1 VPPGE
6 RCGVST
12 RRPIEQRLRGSG
24 WESGGM
30 TSKGV
35 VVGVELWRPALA
47 GMVGIWS
54 APGLAQAEE
63 EQRDLGGEI
72 VVTGQKREGTL
83 QDSDAAVT
91 VLDAR
96 AIDEARLRDFSQLD
110 DLVPNVQFN
119 QGGQL
124 GNVFITIRG
133 VESNPFIVNRAAVY
147 IDGIPFREL
156 TNAILSQVDTIE
168 VLRGPQGTLYGANS
182 ESGLIVIRTRNP
194 ADRPQRELRVSG
206 SLHGGAGGY
215 ALEAY
220 ASEPLV
226 ADRLAASLAV
236 KYRDEAT
243 WVRNRAQGVGEPGR
257 IGELFVHSKLRWT
270 PGPDT
275 TVNATGYVLDINAP
289 GVFDNDFFPLDV
301 ALYDQTYSAF
311 NGGRLSGRSRYFH
324 DAPKRTDETEYVLG
338 VSATQAVGGGTLDA
352 ALSYRRDQSDS
363 RGLDFDFTALPT
375 AAGRDA
381 NDERVWNAEL
391 RYASDADVPLSV
403 LGGVAW
409 FRDAKDNQKSTF
421 VGPGTMESYV
431 AAPVQ
436 TRTIESLSAFGSARW
451 RLPIAP
457 VVTLSAG
464 LRYDHTRQDAVQRA
478 GQLDLGGGSILYYT
492 DARLKASD
500 EALLPRF
507 SVTWEPSDDATVYA
521 NVAKGTIPGG
531 FNLAATQEGISDPD
545 VLHYR
550 AESMWSYE
558 FGVRLRSA
566 DGALRGSGAVFQI
579 DSSNWQEIRVLTDAN
594 GRPVSSDFIGSSAS
608 VRSRGIEVEASWQPN
623 EGLTLSG
630 SLGYADSVYRYL
642 FNGTE
647 DLAGNRVKLVPEYD
661 ANLTA
666 RYAHASGLF
675 ARAALNFTGAMAL
688 DERSYR
694 IQPATTTLD
703 LQLGYEG
710 HGWTA
715 RLYADN
721 LTDARRMGGL
731 GFENLTFG
739 SDGNVYGSLEA
750 PRVVGIE
757 VERRF

>member
-1 VPPGE
+1 
-6 RCGVST
+6 
-12 RRPIEQRLRGSG
+12 
-24 WESGGM
+24 
-30 TSKGV
+30 
-35 VVGVELWRPALA
+35 VGAELWRPALA
-47 GMVGIWS
+47 GLIGIGS
-54 APGLAQAEE
+54 APALAQADDGPHGPES
-63 EQRDLGGEI
+63 EI

-83 QDSDAAVT
+83 QDSDVAVT
-91 VLDAR
+91 VLNAR

-156 TNAILSQVDTIE
+156 TNAVLSQVESIE

-194 ADRPQRELRVSG
+194 ADRAERELRATG
-206 SLHGGAGGY
+206 SLYSGAGGY

-220 ASEPLV
+220 ASQSLV
-226 ADRLAASLAV
+226 EDTLAASLAV
-236 KYRDEAT
+236 KYSDEAT
-243 WVRNRAQGVGEPGR
+243 RMRNRAPGVSDPGR
-257 IGELFVHSKLRWT
+257 IGELFVRSKLRWT

-275 TVNATGYVLDINAP
+275 TVNATAYVLDINAP
-289 GVFDNDFFPLDV
+289 GLFDNDFFPLDV
-301 ALYDQTYSAF
+301 ALYDRTYSAL
-311 NGGRLSGRSRYFH
+311 NGGQLSGRSRYFH

-338 VSATQAVGGGTLDA
+338 VSASQALGSGSLDA
-352 ALSYRRDQSDS
+352 ALSYRRDNSDS

-391 RYASDADVPLSV
+391 RYASDQDRPLSV

-421 VGPGTMESYV
+421 VGPDTLHSYV

-451 RLPIAP
+451 RLPIVP
-457 VVTLSAG
+457 KVTLSAG
-464 LRYDHTRQDAVQRA
+464 LRFDRTRQDAVQRA

-492 DARLKASD
+492 DAELAASD

-507 SVTWEPSDDATVYA
+507 SATWEPSDDATFYA
-521 NVAKGTIPGG
+521 TAAKGNIPGG

-545 VLHYR
+545 VLRYR
-550 AESMWSYE
+550 SESMWSYE
-558 FGVRLRSA
+558 LGVRLRSA
-566 DGALRGSGAVFQI
+566 DGSLRGSGAVFQI

-594 GRPVSSDFIGSSAS
+594 GRPVSSDFIGSSAA
-608 VRSRGIEVEASWQPN
+608 VRSRGIEVEASWQPSDT
-623 EGLTLSG
+623 LSLSG
-630 SLGYADSVYRYL
+630 SFGYADSVYRHL

-647 DLAGNRVKLVPEYD
+647 DLAGNRVKLVPVYD

-666 RYAHASGLF
+666 RYAHANGVF
-675 ARAALNFTGAMAL
+675 ARAAVNFTGAMAL
-688 DERSYR
+688 DERRYR
-694 IQPATTTLD
+694 IQPATTTID

-710 HGWTA
+710 DGWSA
-715 RLYADN
+715 RLFVDN

-739 SDGNVYGSLEA
+739 TDGNVYGSLEA
-750 PRVVGIE
+750 PRIVGAEI
-757 VERRF
+757 ERRF